1 MRLQEAL
8 NKSVEEFGVEVLN
21 EPRLINVINDFHG
34 FEDMP
39 SARIILQF
47 IQDKCF
53 INNIIDAEACELN
66 SKIENIAYKLNRN
79 YGFEKEIS
87 KIICSAIWS
96 SIHPEVIC
104 QNTFDDRKYSW
115 TDEFGVVFN
124 KDGSK
129 LLETTTNIESYTVPE
144 GVKVICVNAF
154 CNLKTIK
161 SIQLPKSLTHIGAL
175 AFYGCESLLDINV
188 GEGVKYIGGAVFS
201 HCYNLKQVVLPKSLK
216 IIDTNPF
223 SDCGVESVI
232 CKSDSYTIE
241 DSFIITRDKT
251 KLIAYFGS
259 KKVLEIPHYV
269 KQIGQCAFSHTK
281 MIENV
286 KLNANISSIGDSAFT
301 NCESLKQI
309 IMTDNISYIG
319 DAAFEDC
326 KSLFS
331 ITIPKFVKKIEDWT
345 FAGCV
350 SLKNILFQGKVN
362 EIGFLSLS
370 GCNSLANIRVPKG
383 TKFHYEKILPQ
394 EYRRMLMEY

>member
-8 NKSVEEFGVEVLN
+8 NKSVEEFGVEILN
-21 EPRLINVINDFHG
+21 ESRLINIINDYHG

-47 IQDKCF
+47 IQDKFF

-66 SKIENIAYKLNRN
+66 SKIENIAYKLNKN
-79 YGFEKEIS
+79 YGFEKDVS
-87 KIICSAIWS
+87 KIICSTIWS

-144 GVKVICVNAF
+144 GVKVICVKAF

-175 AFYGCESLLDINV
+175 AFYGCESLSDINL
-188 GEGVKYIGGAVFS
+188 GDGVKYIGGGVFS
-201 HCYNLKQVVLPKSLK
+201 LCYNLNKVIFPKSLK
-216 IIDTNPF
+216 IIDSNPF
-223 SDCGVESVI
+223 SDCNVDSVI
-232 CKSDSYTIE
+232 CRSNSYIVEDGFILTSDKS
-241 DSFIITRDKT
+241 KV
-251 KLIAYFGS
+251 IAYIGS
-259 KKVLEIPHYV
+259 KQVLEIPHYV
-269 KQIGQCAFSHTK
+269 KQIGQCAFSGSK

-286 KLNANISSIGDSAFT
+286 KLNKNISSIGDFAFN

-309 IMTDNISYIG
+309 ILTDNISYIG
-319 DAAFEDC
+319 DGAFEDC

-331 ITIPKFVKKIEDWT
+331 ITIPKFIKKIEDWT
-345 FAGCV
+345 FAGCE

-362 EIGFLSLS
+362 EIGYLSLS

-394 EYRRMLMEY
+394 EYRRLLIEY